1 MEKTKKIPSKT
12 VWKCKKKT
20 ILIISAVAVALAT
33 LLTLALS
40 LGWFAPSDGAT
51 KEGYSETNKKDLWE
65 ASYTLLDG
73 TVEKEFRAEGGKT
86 LKIEFETTSGEM
98 DLMVYDKDTGY
109 AYIDD
114 MPTNFVCVGNGVYEI
129 PFSVDVVV
137 RLVAREHSGRF
148 SIKAEK

>member
-1 MEKTKKIPSKT
+1 MEKTKKIPSKP
-12 VWKCKKKT
+12 VGKCKKK
-20 ILIISAVAVALAT
+20 IIIAVSATAVALIT
-33 LLTLALS
+33 LLTLALT
-40 LGWFAPSDGAT
+40 LGWFAPADGAT

-73 TVEKEFRAEGGKT
+73 TLEKEFRAEGGKT
-86 LKIEFETTSGEM
+86 LTIEFETTSGEM

-137 RLVAREHSGRF
+137 KLTAREHEGRF
-148 SIKAEK
+148 YVKAE